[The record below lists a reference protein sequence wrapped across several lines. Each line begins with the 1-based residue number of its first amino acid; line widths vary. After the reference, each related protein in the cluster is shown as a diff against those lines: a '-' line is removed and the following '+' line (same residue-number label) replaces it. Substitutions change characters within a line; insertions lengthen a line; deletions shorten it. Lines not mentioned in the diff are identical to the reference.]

1 MRAVTGPVRAVI
13 FDWAGTIVDF
23 GSRAPVRAFVDLFQR
38 SGIAITEGEARGPM
52 GMAKRSHIAELLRL
66 SSVAQ
71 QWIAQYGSAPVESD
85 VDRLYAEFIV
95 LQSSILAQHADV
107 VPGCLETIKRLR
119 NQGVSIGST
128 TGYSRAMI
136 DLLAREVASSGL
148 YMDVVVTPDDVPQGR
163 PAPWMALVASMR
175 LGVYP
180 PAVCVKVGD
189 TVVDIEEGLNAGM
202 WTVGVTETGN
212 EMGLSE
218 AELNA
223 LAVEQ
228 REQLGRLAGQRL
240 MQAGAH
246 YVIEGVAQLM
256 PVIEEID
263 SRLARGERP

>member
-1 MRAVTGPVRAVI
+1 MRTVTGPVRAVI

-23 GSRAPVRAFVDLFQR
+23 GSRAPVRAFVDVFLC
-38 SGIAITEGEARGPM
+38 SGIDITEAEARGPM

-66 SSVAQ
+66 SSVIQ
-71 QWIAQYGSAPVESD
+71 QWIEQYGSAPAEPD
-85 VDRLYAEFIV
+85 QDRLYAEFIV
-95 LQSSILAQHADV
+95 LQSSMLAQHADV
-107 VPGCLETIKRLR
+107 VSGCLETLEQLR

-128 TGYSRAMI
+128 TGYSRAMMDI
-136 DLLAREVASSGL
+136 LEPEVVARGL
-148 YMDVVVTPDDVPQGR
+148 QMDAVVTPDDVPNGR
-163 PAPWMALVASMR
+163 PAPWMALVAAMR

-189 TVVDIEEGLNAGM
+189 TLVDIEEGLNAGM

-223 LAVEQ
+223 LPAEQ

-256 PVIEEID
+256 PVIEQIN
-263 SRLARGERP
+263 SKLARGERP